1 MSKISLVR
9 AREVLDSRG
18 NPTLE
23 VEVSLD
29 DGAFGRAIVP
39 AGASTGKAEALELRD
54 DDMKRYLGRG
64 VLKAAANVMEVLAPA
79 LHGVNA
85 MDQPLVDSRLIAL
98 DGTADKGRLGANAL
112 LGVSIAVAHA
122 AAASARLPLY
132 RYLGGV
138 SATALPVPMVNIM
151 SGGIHGGGNIDFQ
164 DYQVIPL
171 RAGRYSEALAD
182 VVAIYRAMK
191 DTLKSRGVFR
201 AGVADEGG
209 YAPVLKTNEQGFA
222 LMVEAIEWAGLRPGQ
237 DAAIA
242 VDVAASHFY
251 ADGRYRMVA
260 EGTETDTE
268 GMVRKLA
275 VWCERYPIISIEDG
289 VAEDDWTGWK
299 LLTERLG
306 SRVQLIGDDLF
317 VTNPERLRKGIE
329 AGVANAVL
337 LKMNQIG
344 TVTETLEVTQMA
356 RRHGYRTVVSAR
368 SGETE
373 DDTMAD
379 LAVATGAGQIKV
391 GAITRSER
399 LAKYNRLLRI
409 EEELGER
416 GVYCGAALFGGWGV
430 ALTPYRGVSTAGKQ
444 ENADLKVGTTKREL
458 GVGQKK
464 M

>member
-1 MSKISLVR
+1 MSKISSVR

-23 VEVSLD
+23 VEVIVD

-39 AGASTGKAEALELRD
+39 SGASTGKAEALELRD
-54 DDMKRYLGRG
+54 DDVKRYLGRG
-64 VLKAAANVMEVLAPA
+64 MLKAIANVEQVIAPA
-79 LHGVNA
+79 LRGVNA
-85 MDQPLVDSRLIAL
+85 TDQPLVDSRLIAL
-98 DGTADKGRLGANAL
+98 DGTADKSRLGANAL
-112 LGVSIAVAHA
+112 LGVSMAVAHA
-122 AAASARLPLY
+122 AAASGRLPLY

-138 SATALPVPMVNIM
+138 AAIELPVPMVNIM

-182 VVAIYRAMK
+182 VGAIYRAMK

-209 YAPVLKTNEQGFA
+209 YAPELETNEQGFE
-222 LMVEAIEWAGLRPGQ
+222 LMVEAIGRAGLEPGQ

-251 ADGRYRMVA
+251 ADRRYSMAA
-260 EGTETDTE
+260 EGTVADAE
-268 GMVRKLA
+268 GMVSRLA
-275 VWCERYPIISIEDG
+275 AWCERYPIISIEDG
-289 VAEDDWTGWK
+289 LAEDDWTGWK
-299 LLTERLG
+299 LLSERLG

-317 VTNPERLRKGIE
+317 VTNPARLGQGIE

-337 LKMNQIG
+337 VKMNQIG
-344 TVTETLEVTQMA
+344 TLTETLEVIELA
-356 RRHGYRTVVSAR
+356 KRHGYRTVVSAR

-416 GVYCGAALFGGWGV
+416 AAYRGAGLFGGESM
-430 ALTPYRGVSTAGKQ
+430 R
-444 ENADLKVGTTKREL
+444 
-458 GVGQKK
+458 
-464 M
+464 

>member
-1 MSKISLVR
+1 MSKIASIQ

-23 VEVSLD
+23 VEVFLD
-29 DGAFGRAIVP
+29 DGAIGRAIVP
-39 AGASTGKAEALELRD
+39 SGASTGKAEALELRD
-54 DDMKRYLGRG
+54 GNMQRYLGRG
-64 VLKAAANVMEVLAPA
+64 VLKAIANVAQVIAPA

-85 MDQPLVDSRLIAL
+85 MDQPLVDSRLVAL
-98 DGTADKGRLGANAL
+98 DATPDKSRLGANAL
-112 LGVSIAVAHA
+112 LGVSIAVAQA

-138 SATALPVPMVNIM
+138 TANQLPVPMVNIM

-182 VVAIYRAMK
+182 VVAIYGAMK

-201 AGVADEGG
+201 PGVADEGG
-209 YAPVLKTNEQGFA
+209 YAPALKSNEQGFE
-222 LMVEAIEWAGLRPGQ
+222 LMVEAIERAGLKSGK

-251 ADGRYRMVA
+251 ADLCYRMVT
-260 EGTETDTE
+260 EGTETDAE
-268 GMVRKLA
+268 GMVRRLA
-275 VWCERYPIISIEDG
+275 AWCERYPIISIEDG
-289 VAEDDWTGWK
+289 LAEDDWIGWK
-299 LLTERLG
+299 RLTERLG

-317 VTNPERLRKGIE
+317 VTHPGRLRKGIE
-329 AGVANAVL
+329 GGVANAVL
-337 LKMNQIG
+337 VKMNQIG
-344 TVTETLEVTQMA
+344 TLTETLEVIEMA

-373 DDTMAD
+373 DDAMAD
-379 LAVATGAGQIKV
+379 LAVGAGAGQIKV

-399 LAKYNRLLRI
+399 LAKYNRLVRI
-409 EEELGER
+409 EGELGES
-416 GVYCGAALFGGWGV
+416 AA
-430 ALTPYRGVSTAGKQ
+430 YRGAGLF
-444 ENADLKVGTTKREL
+444 EG
-458 GVGQKK
+458 
-464 M
+464 

>member
-1 MSKISLVR
+1 MSPIANIR

-39 AGASTGKAEALELRD
+39 SGASTGKAEALELRD
-54 DDMKRYLGRG
+54 EDLRRYLGRG
-64 VLKAAANVMEVLAPA
+64 MLKALAHVAQVIAPA
-79 LHGVNA
+79 LRGVNA
-85 MDQPLVDSRLIAL
+85 MDQFRVDSCLIAL
-98 DGTADKGRLGANAL
+98 DGTDNKGRLGANAL
-112 LGVSIAVAHA
+112 LGVSMAVAHA

-138 SATALPVPMVNIM
+138 TASELPVPMVNIM

-182 VVAIYRAMK
+182 AAAIYRATK
-191 DTLKSRGVFR
+191 QALKSRGVYR
-201 AGVADEGG
+201 PGVADEGG
-209 YAPVLKTNEQGFA
+209 YAPALETNEQGFE
-222 LMVEAIEWAGLRPGQ
+222 LMVEGIERAGLKPGQ

-242 VDVAASHFY
+242 VDIAASHFY
-251 ADGRYRMVA
+251 ANRRYRMIR
-260 EGTETDTE
+260 EGMETDAE
-268 GMVRKLA
+268 GMVNRLA
-275 VWCERYPIISIEDG
+275 AWCERYPIISIEDG
-289 VAEDDWTGWK
+289 LAEDDWNGWK

-317 VTNPERLRKGIE
+317 VTNRGRLGKGIE

-337 LKMNQIG
+337 VKINQIG
-344 TVTETLEVTQMA
+344 TLTETLEVIELA
-356 RRHGYRTVVSAR
+356 KRHGYRTVVSAR

-373 DDTMAD
+373 DDTIAD

-391 GAITRSER
+391 GAVTRSER
-399 LAKYNRLLRI
+399 LAKYNRLIRI
-409 EEELGER
+409 EQELGESGAYHTNPSR
-416 GVYCGAALFGGWGV
+416 G
-430 ALTPYRGVSTAGKQ
+430 P
-444 ENADLKVGTTKREL
+444 
-458 GVGQKK
+458 
-464 M
+464 